1 MTDPT
6 PLAGRDVQTARAGA
20 GMGSG
25 PDPEKPHP
33 RGALATALRMAAQ
46 QPWPRRGSAR
56 GSDGGAAEEAAS
68 GRATRPPAEGT
79 GFGRWAASRESRL
92 KEVSAAHTETAP
104 AGARTRDKAVCAH
117 KTEDR
122 ASPPEP
128 SREQGSPARGGGRRA
143 GRPYESPFR
152 LVQTSYLLLSQ
163 HGYGH
168 VVLPPA
174 VTEGAALDR

>member
-46 QPWPRRGSAR
+46 QPWPRRVSAR

-79 GFGRWAASRESRL
+79 GFGRWAVSRESRL
-92 KEVSAAHTETAP
+92 KEASAAHTRDGP
-104 AGARTRDKAVCAH
+104 SGGA
-117 KTEDR
+117 
-122 ASPPEP
+122 
-128 SREQGSPARGGGRRA
+128 
-143 GRPYESPFR
+143 
-152 LVQTSYLLLSQ
+152 
-163 HGYGH
+163 HGF
-168 VVLPPA
+168 
-174 VTEGAALDR
+174 DCS